1 MLVTCFGNGEKDIDH
16 IHTCKPIG
24 PGLPCVPVSP
34 LDPCGPSGPRT
45 PVGPGWPYWAKNK

>member
-1 MLVTCFGNGEKDIDH
+1 MLVTCFGNGKTDIDQ

-34 LDPCGPSGPRT
+34 LDPCGPSGPLT
-45 PVGPGWPYWAKNK
+45 PVGPG